1 MLPWQLGE
9 LKKQVKVY
17 IYIYIYI
24 FFFIYLVLVNYNNP
38 GWPLTPKNT
47 FV

>member
-1 MLPWQLGE
+1 MRNVAVATGWINKNK
-9 LKKQVKVY
+9 LKL
-17 IYIYIYI
+17 YIYI